1 MTRFEHAVRTAI
13 SPHRWAETLMD
24 AQIDAARGEAALSDY
39 EQAWLTEHLGQ
50 CARCAES
57 YAARQAAVQV
67 MLQAPALRAPDG
79 FAARALAAARA
90 DAQPVR
96 PVPARPHF
104 GQWFLGAAAVAAV
117 AAFAVLVGPNKP
129 GSLGPVEVSGTVA
142 SMEQAP
148 DFLVRAPSLGAAEIQ
163 AKVTRIAHAHE
174 GQVFGT
180 EQALMVRIPR
190 GSLVGMLQD
199 LSRAGEVKVTP
210 QGALQPDRQ
219 FVLLRVNLD

>member
-1 MTRFEHAVRTAI
+1 MTRFEHAVRTVIA
-13 SPHRWAETLMD
+13 PHRWAEMLID
-24 AQIDAARGEAALSDY
+24 AQIDAARGEAALA
-39 EQAWLTEHLGQ
+39 EHEEAWLQEHLRQ
-50 CARCAES
+50 CERCAEAA
-57 YAARQAAVQV
+57 AARQAAVQA
-67 MLQAPALRAPDG
+67 MLQAPALRAPQG

-117 AAFAVLVGPNKP
+117 VAFAVLVEPTKT
-129 GSLGPVEVSGTVA
+129 GSLGPVEVSGTVT

-163 AKVTRIAHAHE
+163 AKVTRIAHAHQ
-174 GQVFGT
+174 GQVSGS
-180 EQALMVRIPR
+180 EQALLVRIPR
-190 GSLVGMLQD
+190 ASLVGMLQD

-210 QGALQPDRQ
+210 QGALQPDRE